1 MRKEETMTQVARIKI
16 PARVR
21 KGEAFRVRTKV
32 SHPMETG
39 WRKDGHGEVV
49 PRNRIHSFACTF
61 NGQPVFRSDFHSE
74 VSADPYLSFFARIE
88 ESGTLE
94 FIWIDDAGTKL
105 RRTAEIEA
113 V

>member
-1 MRKEETMTQVARIKI
+1 MTHIARIKV
-16 PARVR
+16 PAQVQ
-21 KGEAFRVRTKV
+21 KGEAFRIRTKV

-39 WRKDGHGEVV
+39 WRKDADGNVV

-61 NGQPVFRSDFHSE
+61 NGQPVFRSDFHSG
-74 VSADPYLSFFARIE
+74 VSADPYLSFFARID

-94 FIWIDDAGTKL
+94 FTWIDDAGTTF
-105 RRTAEIEA
+105 RRSAEIEA

>member
-1 MRKEETMTQVARIKI
+1 MTSVARIKV
-16 PARVR
+16 PARVQR
-21 KGEAFRVRTKV
+21 GETFRIHTKV

-39 WRKDGHGEVV
+39 WRKDGHGNVV

-61 NGQPVFRSDFHSE
+61 NGRPVFRSDFHSG
-74 VSADPYLSFFARIE
+74 VLADPYLSFFARID

-94 FIWIDDAGTKL
+94 FTWIDDAGTTF
-105 RRTAEIEA
+105 RRSAEIEA